1 MPNKNY
7 RTNYI
12 LKKISIDGFAN
23 IKDLAG
29 RLKVTEM
36 TIRRDLRKLSHGN
49 IINLIPGGSVLK
61 KNTVSREDKERYL
74 IKTAESLML
83 EEKIKQLMSNVET

>member
-1 MPNKNY
+1 MPDKNF
-7 RTNYI
+7 RNNYI
-12 LKKISIDGFAN
+12 LSKLSVDGFTN
-23 IKDLAG
+23 IKDLSD

-36 TIRRDLRKLSHGN
+36 TIRRDLRKLSHEN
-49 IINLIPGGSVLK
+49 IVSLIPGGAVLK
-61 KNTVSREDKERYL
+61 KNTVSREDEERYL